1 MTPWRRVLAGLGV
14 ALLLL
19 LATVGGTAGAE
30 PINEGPTGSL
40 GAEPRIAPAR
50 DRALIT
56 LTVVS
61 PVVVQPRTTVTIK
74 GVVTAP
80 SVGALLGASLRVVR
94 GTADLDR
101 RGAVAGW
108 AAQTGPARGEVVG
121 TLKLPTVNAGQ
132 SATFSIDIPSSRV
145 ASGAAFAAI
154 PLSLEVTPQAATQPA
169 GVLRTFLS
177 WQSRK
182 EYVPLEIATVLP
194 VTLPPDARLF
204 STDESTRVAAWQA
217 AIGPDSRVRHLIEGS
232 AGHEVT
238 LAVDPSVFGPSVAGS
253 GPPVSGSTPTAPG
266 TSPAPGQTS
275 GPASGTPSAA
285 PSSGPG
291 ADGSGAAGAP
301 TAVGAATGAT
311 GSAAAS
317 PIPTPSSPAPSTPA
331 PDTTSPAGPP
341 SIAGRAVTELGD
353 QLVAQLRGRQVWAL
367 PYADAD
373 LAAGVEVDP
382 TNGVLRDLVNRSSV
396 VARRLDHSVR
406 ADVVLP
412 ADGLLPTGREAALA
426 TLLQG
431 TRLGKAAGIVV
442 NGAAI
447 TSPTSYT
454 PSARRLSAGG
464 TRLLGWDA
472 PLSALLPS
480 GAEAGV
486 APRQQFLA
494 ETLALLGERPGTER
508 SVLVLGSREYNPDPA
523 ALRDLLAAVDAAPW
537 LTPVPADSLL
547 VDSGDDIATRAG
559 TPAKPVAAA
568 APRPTL
574 TAPRLARMVEERETL
589 RRVATVLRDG
599 ATFEATYREVL
610 DELASARWRWAP
622 AAWTSL
628 ASSVST
634 SVQGATSA
642 IQVVPR
648 SFNFL
653 AEQGTL
659 TLTVENGLDFAIED
673 IRLVLA
679 PTNPRMQ
686 IVRQPPPIRI
696 GAESKTSVKVTVRA
710 VAAGQADIRA
720 FLTTSDGTPIGQPAI
735 IPVAANPLDT
745 TIYWVGGIVAAL
757 VLVFGVVRSLVRGTS
772 RIEEIDDAHTLDQ
785 DPHLDAHDMEHG
797 REGRST

>member
-1 MTPWRRVLAGLGV
+1 
-14 ALLLL
+14 
-19 LATVGGTAGAE
+19 
-30 PINEGPTGSL
+30 
-40 GAEPRIAPAR
+40 
-50 DRALIT
+50 
-56 LTVVS
+56 
-61 PVVVQPRTTVTIK
+61 
-74 GVVTAP
+74 
-80 SVGALLGASLRVVR
+80 
-94 GTADLDR
+94 
-101 RGAVAGW
+101 
-108 AAQTGPARGEVVG
+108 
-121 TLKLPTVNAGQ
+121 
-132 SATFSIDIPSSRV
+132 
-145 ASGAAFAAI
+145 
-154 PLSLEVTPQAATQPA
+154 
-169 GVLRTFLS
+169 
-177 WQSRK
+177 
-182 EYVPLEIATVLP
+182 
-194 VTLPPDARLF
+194 
-204 STDESTRVAAWQA
+204 
-217 AIGPDSRVRHLIEGS
+217 
-232 AGHEVT
+232 
-238 LAVDPSVFGPSVAGS
+238 
-253 GPPVSGSTPTAPG
+253 
-266 TSPAPGQTS
+266 
-275 GPASGTPSAA
+275 
-285 PSSGPG
+285 
-291 ADGSGAAGAP
+291 
-301 TAVGAATGAT
+301 
-311 GSAAAS
+311 
-317 PIPTPSSPAPSTPA
+317 
-331 PDTTSPAGPP
+331 
-341 SIAGRAVTELGD
+341 VTELGD

-396 VARRLDHSVR
+396 VARRLGHSVR

-412 ADGLLPTGREAALA
+412 ADGLLPAGREAALG

-431 TRLGKAAGIVV
+431 TRLAKAAGIVV
-442 NGAAI
+442 NSAAI

-508 SVLVLGSREYNPDPA
+508 SVLVLGSRDYNPDPV
-523 ALRDLLAAVDAAPW
+523 ALRDLLAGIDAAPW

-559 TPAKPVAAA
+559 TPAKPVPAA
-568 APRPTL
+568 APQPTL
-574 TAPRLARMVEERETL
+574 TSPRLARMVEERETL

-622 AAWTSL
+622 AAWTGL

-745 TIYWVGGIVAAL
+745 TIYWVGGVVAAL

-785 DPHLDAHDMEHG
+785 DQHLDAHDMEHG